1 MDYSLAHALAELAHL
16 QKNLRLRETERA
28 IKRIEVLGS
37 MRKRWFDFVSIIGAE
52 QELREL
58 EKQITALEE
67 KLPACKREIY
77 EVFKRAR
84 DRAHPV

>member
-1 MDYSLAHALAELAHL
+1 M
-16 QKNLRLRETERA
+16 
-28 IKRIEVLGS
+28 LGS

-58 EKQITALEE
+58 EKQITAMEE
-67 KLPACKREIY
+67 KLPACKREIH
-77 EVFKRAR
+77 EAFKRAR